1 MDIKQI
7 KENKIRMILQFS
19 IPSIIA
25 MLLQTVITIT
35 DGYFTGNYVGQNAL
49 AAINL
54 GLPILYFYLGTG
66 LCIGVG
72 GSVISGRMLGANE
85 RKKTSEVFSQTVVAA
100 LITCVAISVIVF
112 LLFTPILKILRADGD
127 LLDYFTTGKVIHRE
141 YREKH
146 NRQRSIDAALLDREF
161 SRFTASPNYMFNCG
175 LVSMNFMTA
184 PSVSL
189 EGKSLWLL
197 QSLPVEPW
205 RIFKAKI
212 RMQLLLTGLPLLLC
226 VGCTEVVYSM
236 CWLQLLM
243 ILLFGG
249 SYMLLMA

>member
-85 RKKTSEVFSQTVVAA
+85 RKKSSEVFSQTVAAA
-100 LITCVAISVIVF
+100 LLTCVAISVIVF

-226 VGCTEVVYSM
+226 VGCTEAVYSM
-236 CWLQLLM
+236 
-243 ILLFGG
+243 
-249 SYMLLMA
+249 

>member
-1 MDIKQI
+1 MNIKQI

-85 RKKTSEVFSQTVVAA
+85 RKKSSEVFSQTVVPDHMCGN
-100 LITCVAISVIVF
+100 LCYSI
-112 LLFTPILKILRADGD
+112 FTFYTNLEDFK
-127 LLDYFTTGKVIHRE
+127 
-141 YREKH
+141 
-146 NRQRSIDAALLDREF
+146 
-161 SRFTASPNYMFNCG
+161 SR
-175 LVSMNFMTA
+175 
-184 PSVSL
+184 
-189 EGKSLWLL
+189 
-197 QSLPVEPW
+197 
-205 RIFKAKI
+205 R
-212 RMQLLLTGLPLLLC
+212 
-226 VGCTEVVYSM
+226 
-236 CWLQLLM
+236 
-243 ILLFGG
+243 
-249 SYMLLMA
+249 